1 MLLSKNQNALTLN
14 QKTVINKDGSIEVVL
29 IVETDLITDE
39 SRESYD
45 KEKFIQLE
53 IDAMEYLN
61 EYPHKID
68 RIEII
73 HKSFP

>member
-1 MLLSKNQNALTLN
+1 VLLSKNKNALTLG
-14 QKTVINKDGSIEVVL
+14 QKTVISKDGSIEVVL
-29 IVETDLITDE
+29 VVETDLITDE
-39 SRESYD
+39 GLEGYD

-68 RIEII
+68 RVEIV
-73 HKSFP
+73 HKPFS